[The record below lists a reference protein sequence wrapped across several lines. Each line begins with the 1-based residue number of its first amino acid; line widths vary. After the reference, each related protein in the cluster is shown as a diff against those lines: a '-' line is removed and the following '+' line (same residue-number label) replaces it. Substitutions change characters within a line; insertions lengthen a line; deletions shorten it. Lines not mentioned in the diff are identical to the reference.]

1 MTHDLINSRVSEALA
16 PARLV
21 VVGLPSRSSM
31 HKELFNKAATH
42 KETFDKVAED
52 LFFRPKTNPSSRT
65 YYLGTHGRVSQRKQL
80 VGEVLATVRAYTTDH
95 ARYQFKLKFY
105 ELRKVEGHLPEPF
118 IGKATTCS
126 RCGEACGHNHQVADK
141 VVCHVCANWAY
152 IGKQIVAEEM
162 EA

>member
-1 MTHDLINSRVSEALA
+1 MTHDLINARVSEALA
-16 PARLV
+16 PARGLV
-21 VVGLPSRSSM
+21 ANLVHTASVRS
-31 HKELFNKAATH
+31 NRH
-42 KETFDKVAED
+42 KETFDKVAEA

-105 ELRKVEGHLPEPF
+105 ELRKVESHLPEPF
-118 IGKATTCS
+118 IGKATVCS